1 MRLKH
6 KSILISSI
14 FLVHVILVHSA
25 AVAVYRQDCDF
36 DYNGKVDIQDFQS
49 YAQRW
54 LEDECSLAA
63 WCLGTD
69 INRDD
74 VNDIIDFTEFA
85 AAYGGIPWDID
96 QLFNAPQYTRAPEL
110 DKSGASAIF
119 YIGPQFQGRPT
130 RVFAWYGLPEGE
142 GPFPGIVVVHG
153 GGGTANADWVAQWN
167 ARGYAAISLDTTG
180 SIPSGNFP
188 GKIKDTQGGPD
199 GWGGFNQIDW
209 KYSDQW
215 AYHAAA
221 NIISA
226 HSFLRSLP
234 CVDGNR
240 TGIVGISWGGYLTS
254 LVSGVDNRFAFA
266 IPIYGCGYLYEN
278 SGWNAV
284 FASMSRRAK
293 DRWANLWDPSSYLDN
308 AQMPMLWLN
317 GTNDPYF
324 PPDSYKK
331 SYSLVNGP
339 VNLAI
344 KVRLIHNH
352 NAVTD
357 NQEVYAFADSICK
370 GGSPIPVFTD
380 VWIDDGRGYA
390 AYSPT
395 TEITSAV
402 LVYTADTGEWK
413 DRYWQS
419 FPAQVDSVNNLVWAE
434 LPQDAGVWFFNI
446 TDSYGNISSSPHQT
460 GL

>member
-142 GPFPGIVVVHG
+142 GPFPGIVIVHG

-180 SIPSGNFP
+180 S
-188 GKIKDTQGGPD
+188 
-199 GWGGFNQIDW
+199 
-209 KYSDQW
+209 
-215 AYHAAA
+215 
-221 NIISA
+221 
-226 HSFLRSLP
+226 
-234 CVDGNR
+234 
-240 TGIVGISWGGYLTS
+240 
-254 LVSGVDNRFAFA
+254 GV
-266 IPIYGCGYLYEN
+266 
-278 SGWNAV
+278 V
-284 FASMSRRAK
+284 F
-293 DRWANLWDPSSYLDN
+293 
-308 AQMPMLWLN
+308 
-317 GTNDPYF
+317 
-324 PPDSYKK
+324 
-331 SYSLVNGP
+331 
-339 VNLAI
+339 
-344 KVRLIHNH
+344 
-352 NAVTD
+352 
-357 NQEVYAFADSICK
+357 
-370 GGSPIPVFTD
+370 
-380 VWIDDGRGYA
+380 
-390 AYSPT
+390 
-395 TEITSAV
+395 
-402 LVYTADTGEWK
+402 
-413 DRYWQS
+413 
-419 FPAQVDSVNNLVWAE
+419 
-434 LPQDAGVWFFNI
+434 
-446 TDSYGNISSSPHQT
+446 
-460 GL
+460 